1 MSNFY
6 HHLWQGQSCYTLDV
20 SSLVEK
26 AYESL
31 DAFSKEAGLTLLLD
45 YNTERS
51 VNPEKLGSGT
61 DKAIEKAEDSLDM
74 RVLTDMKKSF
84 ATIFIHTISQF
95 KGYGSGSY
103 VMTAVKKM
111 VGTNAYL
118 DLPDDKKQCQQEV
131 FEQCVQRQHIMQAKE
146 KCGCLPWTVKALSN
160 IEVGISKAFTVPLF
174 FFPEPPHLPALR
186 SELLQRAV

>member
-1 MSNFY
+1 MLNY
-6 HHLWQGQSCYTLDV
+6 CHHLWQGHSCYTLDV
-20 SSLVEK
+20 SSRLEK

-51 VNPEKLGSGT
+51 VNPERLGSGT
-61 DKAIEKAEDSLDM
+61 DKANEKAKDSLDM

-84 ATIFIHTISQF
+84 ATVFIHTIAQF

-118 DLPDDKKQCQQEV
+118 NLPDDKKQCQQEV
-131 FEQCVQRQHIMQAKE
+131 FEQCVQRQYIIQAKD
-146 KCGCLPWTVKALSN
+146 KCACLPWTVKALSN
-160 IEVGISKAFTVPLF
+160 DEVGCP
-174 FFPEPPHLPALR
+174 
-186 SELLQRAV
+186 